1 MATRPTWNTKV
12 LNSINRMMIRL
23 NRMAMSWI
31 LLERSRQKERERE
44 WRICDQQ
51 KGGRQEQKDCS
62 LCTVLFQ
69 IIPASLMTQYRQV
82 YYSQLRIV
90 FPPRAKDNAWQ
101 LNQ

>member
-31 LLERSRQKERERE
+31 LLERSRQKERE

-51 KGGRQEQKDCS
+51 KGGRQEQKDYC
-62 LCTVLFQ
+62 LCIVLFQ

-82 YYSQLRIV
+82 YYSQLRTV
-90 FPPRAKDNAWQ
+90 FPP
-101 LNQ
+101 